1 MTLAS
6 VSFQMIAPPELLEA
20 LSSASNKILS
30 AKVVVF
36 IQMDE
41 HKNIAELSTLNYLY
55 SSRFEQW
62 ER

>member
-1 MTLAS
+1 MAS